1 MRHVYEPET
10 REAAS
15 ASAPG
20 ALQWPHTADRS
31 LAGLTPHGYDL
42 HRRTASEAERMRPYH
57 AGGASVA
64 PTLYPTLAFRRQ
76 AQRASF
82 TWAFPR
88 ALWKE
93 VMKMTT

>member
-1 MRHVYEPET
+1 MRYVYEPDA

-15 ASAPG
+15 PAAP
-20 ALQWPHTADRS
+20 AAMQSPHTADKS

-64 PTLYPTLAFRRQ
+64 PTSYPALVSRRQ
-76 AQRASF
+76 DQRASF
-82 TWAFPR
+82 TWGFQGG
-88 ALWKE
+88 LWKE
-93 VMKMTT
+93 VTKMTT